1 MFSRK
6 LRELYN
12 RHLNRVIRD
21 RSSPQGPRIVINGR
35 EFTNFASNDYLGFA
49 NLPELADAA
58 ETALRDFGLGS
69 GASRLLSGGTRL
81 HEQLEDRI
89 AEHKGTE
96 SALLFNSGYAA
107 NTGVIPSLAGEG
119 DVLFSDELNH
129 ASIVDGCRLSR
140 AETLVYRHR
149 DATHLSQLMER
160 ASVAKAG
167 SGRGRYVVVSDAVFS
182 MDGDIAPLRE
192 IHRLCRRYDALLYID
207 DAHGTGVIGKG
218 RGALAHFGIRTEP
231 WIIQMGTF
239 SKALGSYGGFVAG
252 SEDVIEW
259 VTNSARSFIFST
271 ALPPGIVAASLK
283 ALEVLGKGTDR
294 LEKLWENRNRLVTAL
309 GKTGYHT
316 ESKTPII
323 PLRVG

>member
-192 IHRLCRRYDALLYID
+192 IHRLCRRYGPPLY
-207 DAHGTGVIGKG
+207 
-218 RGALAHFGIRTEP
+218 
-231 WIIQMGTF
+231 
-239 SKALGSYGGFVAG
+239 
-252 SEDVIEW
+252 
-259 VTNSARSFIFST
+259 
-271 ALPPGIVAASLK
+271 
-283 ALEVLGKGTDR
+283 
-294 LEKLWENRNRLVTAL
+294 
-309 GKTGYHT
+309 
-316 ESKTPII
+316 
-323 PLRVG
+323 